1 MLWLDLRFYSTVIED
16 FRMFLD
22 IDEVYRRL
30 PLGMDNMNPDIIRR
44 RKCILEQYIQVD
56 LFEKIF
62 I

>member
-1 MLWLDLRFYSTVIED
+1 VLWLDLRFYSTVIED

-44 RKCILEQYIQVD
+44 RKNVLEKYIQV
-56 LFEKIF
+56 
-62 I
+62 